1 MLERRNPYL
10 LSVPSF
16 SRSFQNRPD
25 SAWCQRHCSTEDPSV
40 KMLSWHMCMNMLM
53 EYAKICSH
61 TASFWEIVSVTAH
74 QSSISFTQE
83 VQHTNISWADSC
95 VIPSQIAAFLD
106 VAVPPSGSRSTLKGQ
121 WNSIRISSQIFSW
134 LCFLSG
140 CGPTKALITDIF
152 KSCPGSTHSTWSSHL
167 LFACFLHLT
176 FLFQVGKQQNKN
188 ICNNNT
194 KNHLGCKV

>member
-1 MLERRNPYL
+1 MHEYADGICKNMFSY
-10 LSVPSF
+10 SIFFHSF
-16 SRSFQNRPD
+16 S
-25 SAWCQRHCSTEDPSV
+25 HCSS
-40 KMLSWHMCMNMLM
+40 
-53 EYAKICSH
+53 
-61 TASFWEIVSVTAH
+61 
-74 QSSISFTQE
+74 QSSIFFTQE
-83 VQHTNISWADSC
+83 VQHTNIPSADSC
-95 VIPSQIAAFLD
+95 PVSRVVPSQIAAFLD

-176 FLFQVGKQQNKN
+176 FLFQVGK
-188 ICNNNT
+188 
-194 KNHLGCKV
+194 